1 MPVWFRLSNVIPL
14 THFLLGLI
22 IENGTFSKP
31 PVLFGAWLL
40 LEQFAGFYP
49 ILLCI
54 LKEKCFGSLNIY
66 FKSKRHKIMPLLLIL
81 LAGYILI
88 FSISLMLSIFLFAK
102 NQ

>member
-1 MPVWFRLSNVIPL
+1 LVQAIQCDSSHSFSALV
-14 THFLLGLI
+14 LI

-66 FKSKRHKIMPLLLIL
+66 FKEQK
-81 LAGYILI
+81 A
-88 FSISLMLSIFLFAK
+88 
-102 NQ
+102 